1 MIWHNLPMSR
11 VGLLCAGLVSLAACG
26 FDGSAGTPDG
36 VIPPDGVPDVSDVPD
51 GPPDMAMTSCQT
63 VEIAAGQEH
72 TCARME
78 DGGLYCWGR
87 NNDGQVGAP
96 TPSTCGGSPCT
107 TTAVRVTELPEAA
120 TTLGLG
126 AIHSCAGSATSTYC
140 WGSNLFGAF
149 GDGSSGPIAG
159 SATPRLIAER
169 GRSLAIAGG
178 LYHTCSIDDAGDV
191 LCSGQN
197 TRGEVGS
204 GNLVLQPNLTTSWTD
219 ASRVAAGDRAN
230 CVIGDSTAACWG
242 NGNPNPSA
250 DSRLLGAQ
258 QAALGTGHICWLKNS
273 VVQCYGANNG
283 GQLGTG
289 SMNGSAVPVNFPVP
303 GAVEVVARGDHTC
316 VRTTANTVHCAGTG
330 YGLTPVVVNVPGTV
344 TQLAAGRDHDC
355 AVNAAGEVYCWGLQT
370 FGQLGNGVSS
380 TVREPSPQLAQIC
393 P

>member
-1 MIWHNLPMSR
+1 MIWHNSAMSR
-11 VGLLCAGLVSLAACG
+11 VGPLCLAVLLAACR
-26 FDGSAGTPDG
+26 FDGAEGTPDM
-36 VIPPDGVPDVSDVPD
+36 VVPPDGVPDDADGPD
-51 GPPDMAMTSCQT
+51 APPDMEMTSCRA

-96 TPSTCGGSPCT
+96 TPSTCGGSPCS
-107 TTAVRVTELPEAA
+107 TTAVRVSALPEAA

-126 AIHSCAGSATSTYC
+126 AIHSCAGTATSTYC
-140 WGSNLFGAF
+140 WGSNLYGAF
-149 GDGSSGPIAG
+149 GDGTSGDIAG
-159 SATPRLIAER
+159 AAAPRLITQR

-178 LYHTCSIDDAGDV
+178 LYHTCSINDSGNV
-191 LCSGQN
+191 LCSGEN
-197 TRGEVGS
+197 RRGEVGT
-204 GNLVLQPNLTTSWTD
+204 GNLVQQPTATLVYTG
-219 ASRVAAGDRAN
+219 ASGIAAGDRAN
-230 CVIGDSTAACWG
+230 CVTGATAACWG
-242 NGNPNPSA
+242 NGNPIPSV
-250 DSRLLGAQ
+250 DSRIVGAQ
-258 QAALGTGHICWLKNS
+258 QAALGTGHICSLRNS
-273 VVQCYGANNG
+273 MVQCFGANNG

-289 SMNGSAVPVNFPVP
+289 SMNGSMLPVEFPIP

-330 YGLTPVVVNVPGTV
+330 YGLSPVVVNVPGTV

-380 TVREPSPQLAQIC
+380 TLREPIPQLAQIC